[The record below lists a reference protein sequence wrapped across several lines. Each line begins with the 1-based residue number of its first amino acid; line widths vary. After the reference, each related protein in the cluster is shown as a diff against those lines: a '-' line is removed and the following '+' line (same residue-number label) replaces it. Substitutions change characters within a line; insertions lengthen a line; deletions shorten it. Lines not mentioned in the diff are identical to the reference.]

1 MSLFYVTAIKYSSDP
16 AFISH
21 VLVHSPSGSG
31 RMNKGLVMSKA
42 DVISNMNSGNT
53 FKTAVYNYAMGLW
66 NKGADIGTVRVGT
79 ATYLRTDRDSTSRD
93 NLGNLLH
100 IDELR

>member
-1 MSLFYVTAIKYSSDP
+1 MSLFYVTAIRYSSDP

-21 VLVHSPSGSG
+21 VLVHSPSGPG
-31 RMNKGLVMSKA
+31 RMYKGIITSKA
-42 DVISNMNSGNT
+42 DLIAQISRGHT
-53 FKTAVYNYAMGLW
+53 FKTAVYNYSQGNW
-66 NKGADIGTVRVGT
+66 SNGADIGTVRIGT
-79 ATYLRTDRDSTSRD
+79 TTYLRTDRDSTSRD